1 MKYVFGF
8 DLAAVVVLV
17 EVGAEVL
24 HQQEVED
31 FHHMEEVVAL
41 QVQMVQTVVLVQ
53 AEQLDR
59 VEVFGEVDPHL
70 MELVVVEVLHRRVEL
85 EEVVHLAVELVM

>member
-1 MKYVFGF
+1 MKYVIGF

-41 QVQMVQTVVLVQ
+41 QVQKVALVQ

-70 MELVVVEVLHRRVEL
+70 MELVVVEVLHWRVAL
-85 EEVVHLAVELVM
+85 EEVVHFAVQLVV